1 MLPLCAVPVELPGEH
16 GVVPG
21 ALVERRRRDEARVEQ
36 RRVARTALLVAAVLP
51 LAARAAERVSRLR
64 DDRVHQR
71 AVNQLWT
78 ENVEIKANGAKG
90 KKGRERERK
99 PKARKERG
107 NRWRGAGG
115 AEWEVSG

>member
-1 MLPLCAVPVELPGEH
+1 MLPLCAVSVVLHGEY
-16 GVVPG
+16 GVVPR

-36 RRVARTALLVAAVLP
+36 CRVARTALLVAAVLP
-51 LAARAAERVSRLR
+51 LAARAPERVSRLR

-90 KKGRERERK
+90 KKERGEREAKGEKGEGESPAWSR
-99 PKARKERG
+99 RDRVG
-107 NRWRGAGG
+107 W
-115 AEWEVSG
+115 